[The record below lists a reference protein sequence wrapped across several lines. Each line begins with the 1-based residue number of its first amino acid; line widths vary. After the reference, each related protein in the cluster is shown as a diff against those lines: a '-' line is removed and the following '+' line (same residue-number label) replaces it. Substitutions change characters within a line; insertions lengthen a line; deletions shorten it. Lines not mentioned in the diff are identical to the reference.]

1 MVRRLLALSVF
12 LVACNG
18 CGSDNPG
25 TPDAPDGPL
34 GDVLPD
40 QDNASC
46 GDQLRFTGEY
56 IDWDSHLGF
65 CGVFDAAFEARGGGQ
80 MDSTEPNGRFDMCV
94 DAAPDQVILDITP
107 SADLSQCTS
116 PSSTYRLPGIAV
128 ANKAVRL
135 AGGPIW
141 SGRNFTVARQP
152 SLGVTLDPTKGHV
165 FVHVEGEARQVA
177 LSTTHGAAQAVNGAD
192 WAAGD
197 TGTDV
202 FFPNVDVGN
211 TTLSVTGGAI
221 GTGSIPVEANTVTN
235 VTVIAN

>member
-1 MVRRLLALSVF
+1 MVRVLALSVALF
-12 LVACNG
+12 ACNG
-18 CGSDNPG
+18 CGNGNPV
-25 TPDAPDGPL
+25 TPDAPDVP

-46 GDQLRFTGEY
+46 GDELRFTGEY

-65 CGVFDAAFEARGGGQ
+65 CGIFEATFEARGEGQ

-94 DAAPDQVILDITP
+94 DSTPEQVILDITLSPDP
-107 SADLSQCTS
+107 SNCTS
-116 PSSTYRLPGIAV
+116 PASTYPLAGIAV
-128 ANKAVRL
+128 ASKAVRL

-141 SGRNFTVARQP
+141 SGRNFTTDRQA
-152 SLGVTLDPTKGHV
+152 SLGVTLDPAKGHV
-165 FVHVEGEARQVA
+165 VVHVEGEARQVA
-177 LSTTHGAAQAVNGAD
+177 LTATHGPAQAINGAD

-202 FFPNVDVGN
+202 FFPNVDVG
-211 TTLSVTGGAI
+211 TTMLSVTGGAI
-221 GTGSIPVEANTVTN
+221 GTGAVPVEANKVTS